1 MRYTEDAMW
10 YFWASDNQKMQDVD
24 DLELSDIEARSP
36 NNTEGVR
43 DVRQGEYIAR
53 SGDPAQSRFY
63 IIAGV
68 LGIEYPDTRGR
79 VALVDTL
86 ERGDVARFSTVDKM
100 KFSIRAVT
108 SARLFACSAKTVSL
122 GRGCRTLDGTRA
134 DRDAAASVA
143 NRLAMAVLR
152 RNADPSIRIASY
164 LLARFNR
171 SEPQLNGR
179 EILNLGEAL
188 PQLPD
193 LVGTTADILRQ
204 SLAGLVREQII
215 AFMPAG
221 RLHLLNRKQLERFA
235 LG

>member
-1 MRYTEDAMW
+1 MW
-10 YFWASDNQKMQDVD
+10 SFWASDNQNTGDVD
-24 DLELSDIEARSP
+24 DLELSVNEAGCP
-36 NNTEGVR
+36 NNAEGAR
-43 DVRQGEYIAR
+43 DVRQGEYIAH

-63 IIAGV
+63 VIAGV
-68 LGIEYPDTRGR
+68 LGIEYPDSRGR

-86 ERGDVARFSTVDKM
+86 EKGDVAGFSMVDKM

-122 GRGCRTLDGTRA
+122 GCGRRTRDGKRA
-134 DRDAAASVA
+134 DRDVTASVA
-143 NRLAMAVLR
+143 DRLAMAVLR

-171 SEPQLNGR
+171 SEPQSNGR

-193 LVGTTADILRQ
+193 LVGTTDDILRR
-204 SLAGLVREQII
+204 SLAGLVHEQII

-221 RLHLLNRKQLERFA
+221 RLHLLNREKLERLA